1 MKKELIFEN
10 INNINNRIDSID
22 KKIYILNSLFS
33 ISYVINSEV
42 GIETRAKYSVKDVWE
57 TYSFYIRK
65 VLYRMNDVIISLKYV
80 LNLLNKIPPVSNT
93 DAKISFPLGEDCYSL
108 FYDFEDLMISFT
120 RLYDKDYISDI
131 VNYLSKSG
139 ASEFR
144 SYLPDV
150 NDVNG
155 LYWKVNLLRNRSA
168 HPGFGFYNSDETYES
183 NERFI
188 DLSSKAWG
196 LVDDKGNISIE
207 SMLIDL
213 DKNPI
218 IKRIISDEIKN
229 NRRVNLNK
237 LLFPKK
243 YSLEKGDTFL
253 QFPVFGKFDY
263 CDSLFP
269 LLNSMLDFIE
279 SEMLV
284 FMKEIDFSKFKDAQN
299 LSVLY
304 KDEKIELKNIYN
316 FECNEWK

>member
-1 MKKELIFEN
+1 M
-10 INNINNRIDSID
+10 
-22 KKIYILNSLFS
+22 
-33 ISYVINSEV
+33 
-42 GIETRAKYSVKDVWE
+42 
-57 TYSFYIRK
+57 
-65 VLYRMNDVIISLKYV
+65 
-80 LNLLNKIPPVSNT
+80 
-93 DAKISFPLGEDCYSL
+93 
-108 FYDFEDLMISFT
+108 
-120 RLYDKDYISDI
+120 
-131 VNYLSKSG
+131 
-139 ASEFR
+139 
-144 SYLPDV
+144 PDV

-155 LYWKVNLLRNRSA
+155 LYWKVNHLRNRSA

-243 YSLEKGDTFL
+243 YSPEKGDTFL

-269 LLNSMLDFIE
+269 LLNSMIDFVE

-284 FMKEIDFSKFKDAQN
+284 FMKEIDFSKLKDERKIRF
-299 LSVLY
+299 LY
-304 KDEKIELKNIYN
+304 KGDAIELNDVFNI
-316 FECNEWK
+316 ELMEWK